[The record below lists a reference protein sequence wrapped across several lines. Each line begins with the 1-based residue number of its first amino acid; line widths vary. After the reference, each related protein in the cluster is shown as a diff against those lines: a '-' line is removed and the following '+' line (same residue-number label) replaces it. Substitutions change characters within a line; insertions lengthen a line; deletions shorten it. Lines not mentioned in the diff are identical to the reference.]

1 MIKDINSSLIM
12 YKIPLKRLMLIFYLT
27 PKAFPTS
34 LCCPGMYLQLACKTL
49 LLILHF
55 FVKLMF
61 TRKQN
66 FFLYCLELVHS
77 SVYLLIYLSSKE
89 HFA

>member
-1 MIKDINSSLIM
+1 MIKDINWSFVM

-49 LLILHF
+49 LLIF
-55 FVKLMF
+55 FI
-61 TRKQN
+61 
-66 FFLYCLELVHS
+66 FL
-77 SVYLLIYLSSKE
+77 
-89 HFA
+89 